1 MMRYL
6 ISSLLILFVVIA
18 CNPVKKVMGD
28 PEKKK
33 KVTDQLLKEGI
44 CRPDTFLLVITDTLV
59 QTDTLGVIVQQTDTI
74 VVNDTIRITKTK
86 WRDILK
92 TVTIRDTLLKTI
104 VDESQVQALRDEN
117 NTLKGRLA
125 QRKDNNYDSMLW
137 IALAGAVMGGTG
149 VYLLK
154 RW

>member
-1 MMRYL
+1 MRYI

-28 PEKKK
+28 QEKKK
-33 KVTDQLLKEGI
+33 KVADQLLKEGI

-104 VDESQVQALRDEN
+104 VDDAQVQALRDEN

-125 QRKDNNYDSMLW
+125 QRKDNGYDSMLW
-137 IALAGAVMGGTG
+137 VALAGAVMGGTG